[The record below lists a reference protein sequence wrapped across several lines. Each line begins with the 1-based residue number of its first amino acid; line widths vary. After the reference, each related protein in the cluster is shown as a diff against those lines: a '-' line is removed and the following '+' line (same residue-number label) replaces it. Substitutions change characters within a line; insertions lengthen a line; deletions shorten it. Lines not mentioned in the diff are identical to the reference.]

1 VGYNHLNMKIN
12 GATGTPNYQIARA
25 AGTVMG
31 AIILSQLVGLGRNIV
46 ITWAFGTSAGYDA
59 FVGASRI
66 TDLLFNLVAGGALA
80 SAFVPTFTGFLTHE
94 DRAGAWR
101 LASGVINLLFIV
113 LVLIS
118 GLAAVFAPQL
128 VRNVLFVLDRNF
140 DPKQVQLT
148 ASLLRIMLPAV
159 IIFGISGLVMGILN
173 SHQVFWI
180 PAVAP
185 AMWSIGQIFGI
196 LFLPAGWGIS
206 RLAWG
211 YVIGSLLHL
220 VVQIPTLL
228 RLAQRRFSLS
238 LGLDNPAVREVI
250 RLMGPRLLGVAVV
263 QVNFIVN
270 TIIAFSL
277 PVGSVGGLNYAFG
290 LMMMPEM
297 AIAQAIAIA
306 ALPTFSAQVAMGRL
320 EEMRASLAATLR
332 GVLLLALPASLGL
345 ILLRQPLV
353 ALIYQRGTFTSE
365 STVLVSSALLWYAAG
380 LVGHSMV
387 EVVVRAFF
395 ALHDTRT
402 PVIVG
407 VAAMSL
413 NVGFSLAFTALFSR
427 VGWIPLGGLALA
439 NSLATFL
446 EMTGLLVLMRRR
458 LKGLEGRSLLAGLGQ
473 ATLAGVGMGLLLGGW
488 TLVAGHLRL
497 AVYAVGG
504 IVLGGGGY
512 AAILW
517 LLRVPETR
525 QVMRVARRQVARI
538 TSKAAGPKG

>member
-1 VGYNHLNMKIN
+1 MGYNHLNMKIN

-185 AMWSIGQIFGI
+185 AMWSIGQILGI

-228 RLAQRRFSLS
+228 RLAQRRFSFS

-320 EEMRASLAATLR
+320 EEMRTSLAATLR